1 MRFLPKLFPRRWLK
15 DESGAVVVDFA
26 IMLPVFLMLMLSSV
40 EMGMMT
46 FRQTML
52 ERGLDMAVRN
62 LRLGLY
68 SSPTHAKMKD
78 EICRFAGFLPDCA
91 DSLRLEMRPLNLRS
105 YTTIPKDADCI
116 DKSEEMKPVRQFT
129 NGGANQLMIL
139 RACIKISPVFPAVG
153 LGGQVQKDGNG
164 DYSLFSVSAFVNEP
178 T

>member
-78 EICRFAGFLPDCA
+78 EMDTTSIERYTMIRSIA
-91 DSLRLEMRPLNLRS
+91 ETMRNMPK
-105 YTTIPKDADCI
+105 TIMEI
-116 DKSEEMKPVRQFT
+116 NV
-129 NGGANQLMIL
+129 
-139 RACIKISPVFPAVG
+139 
-153 LGGQVQKDGNG
+153 
-164 DYSLFSVSAFVNEP
+164 
-178 T
+178 